1 MRPPARHV
9 FAAIILAS
17 SAVSA
22 FAGQESVGVTGAVN
36 PQAIGQAPTGPV
48 EQLAIGQN
56 VVRNEKI
63 STFNKGQVQLIFS
76 DQSTLTLAEN
86 SEIVIDEFVYDPA
99 KQAGT
104 MTATVTTGVLRY
116 VGGKISKKSDVS
128 FLTPSGVVTVRGGI
142 ALIKVTGKTRRR
154 TGKWRC
160 GRPIDAT
167 YPRNST
173 NNRRIRGSGDARAA
187 GRHAALPKRYG
198 AVYFVSAAKTPSHAA
213 AAVTPAN

>member
-1 MRPPARHV
+1 MRPSV
-9 FAAIILAS
+9 CNVLAAIILAGS
-17 SAVSA
+17 VVPG
-22 FAGQESVGVTGAVN
+22 FAEQDNVGVAGAVN
-36 PQAIGQAPTGPV
+36 PHAVGQAPAGSV

-76 DQSTLTLAEN
+76 DQSTLTLGEN
-86 SEIVIDEFVYDPA
+86 SEIVIDEFVYDPQ

-142 ALIKVTGKTRRR
+142 ALIKVSDKSG
-154 TGKWRC
+154 
-160 GRPIDAT
+160 AT
-167 YPRNST
+167 AT
-173 NNRRIRGSGDARAA
+173 N
-187 GRHAALPKRYG
+187 G
-198 AVYFVSAAKTPSHAA
+198 AVAADKH
-213 AAVTPAN
+213 